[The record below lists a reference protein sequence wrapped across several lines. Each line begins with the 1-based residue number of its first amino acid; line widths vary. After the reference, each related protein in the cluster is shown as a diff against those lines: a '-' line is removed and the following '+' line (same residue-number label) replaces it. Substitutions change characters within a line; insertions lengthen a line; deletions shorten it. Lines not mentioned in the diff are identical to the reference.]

1 MQDVKSDLEKQK
13 KEIKRLKSLL
23 KEFTENEDLETYRQ
37 YKRKYEMQSKEYAT
51 VINEYK
57 SLNIKLAK
65 DLGVKSD
72 LKLATKRT
80 ETEAK

>member
-1 MQDVKSDLEKQK
+1 M
-13 KEIKRLKSLL
+13 